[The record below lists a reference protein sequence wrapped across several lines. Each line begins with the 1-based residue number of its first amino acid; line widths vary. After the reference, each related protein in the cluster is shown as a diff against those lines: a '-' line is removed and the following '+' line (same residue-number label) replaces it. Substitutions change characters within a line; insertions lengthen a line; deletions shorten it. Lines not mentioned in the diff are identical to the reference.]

1 MKIKSKIVSFLFIVV
16 MTLGFMP
23 SIMVHASVKDI
34 NIISN
39 TEATAND
46 AKKWAKTKGATE
58 EFLSLADLY
67 WKYSE
72 DCGDVNPAI
81 AYVQSAKE
89 TGFGRFGGVLDS
101 SFRNPCGM
109 KTSQGGSD
117 GDKYAHKNF
126 NTWDEGVQAHM
137 DHLALYAGAKGYPK
151 SDTYD
156 PRHFISIKGKSPT
169 VNSLGGKWAPSIT
182 YGEEVNKY
190 YIELC
195 SYSNIAVDKDE
206 QKDDD
211 DDLNDNDD
219 NNSSHF
225 SPPGPV
231 ENKPNSLVTDSVI
244 IFDNSFV
251 EPTLNR
257 ETNVSSEI
265 GWKEE
270 DGKWYYYYS
279 DESKAA
285 GWINPNGN
293 WYYLNSTGEMSVGW
307 TNLENS
313 WYYFDDEGIMVT
325 GWKCINNNWY
335 YLKTS
340 GIMATGFLQNANDLY
355 YLDKSGAMLSKEG
368 WNLIDGKWYYV
379 ENGGKLK
386 LGWLLDNGNRYY
398 LQGDGSMVT
407 GTKLIDNKTYVFD
420 QNGINKTGWTNINN
434 YWYYFN
440 ENFEMSTGWLNLN
453 GTHYYLY
460 DTGAMATGWL
470 SIDEDWYHFSNDGSR
485 SLGWVQSGGYYYYL
499 DLQSGKLLKN
509 TKVDGYEIDSNGRRK
524 SDKND
529 ITPGN
534 TSKNVIVVDAGHNFG
549 GDDGAYAT
557 NNGVTYSERDL
568 NMEVAVKLKSELEN
582 RGYTVAMTRNE
593 SDRETLSA
601 MQSLD
606 KRVKLANDL
615 NATLFVSVHHNSAD
629 AVSANGVEVFYSTN
643 AQDDRMGG
651 KSPDQSRIEKS
662 KAMATSVVN
671 NICSKTGAINRG
683 PKNGNLN
690 VCRNTN
696 MPAILIE
703 CGFITNAN
711 EAARCADSNNQTIV
725 AKAIAEAIQNQLN

>member
-1 MKIKSKIVSFLFIVV
+1 MNIKSKIVSFLFVFV
-16 MTLGFMP
+16 MALGFMP
-23 SIMVHASVKDI
+23 STMVHASVKDI
-34 NIISN
+34 NIISE
-39 TEATAND
+39 TEATASN

-72 DCGDVNPAI
+72 TCGDVNPAI

-117 GDKYAHKNF
+117 GDKNAHKKF

-137 DHLALYAGAKGYPK
+137 DHLALYAGANGYPK

-169 VNSLGGKWAPSIT
+169 VNSLGGKWAPSLT

-195 SYSNIAVDKDE
+195 NYSNIAVNKDE
-206 QKDDD
+206 QKDYEDN
-211 DDLNDNDD
+211 LNDNDD
-219 NNSSHF
+219 NDSSHF

-231 ENKPNSLVTDSVI
+231 ENKPNSLITDSVI
-244 IFDNSFV
+244 MFDNSFV

-257 ETNVSSEI
+257 ETNVSSDI

-307 TNLENS
+307 TDLDNS
-313 WYYFDDEGIMVT
+313 WYYFDDDGIMVT
-325 GWKCINNNWY
+325 GWKCIDNNWY

-355 YLDKSGAMLSKEG
+355 YLDKSGVMLSKEG
-368 WNLIDGKWYYV
+368 WNLIDEKWCYV
-379 ENGGKLK
+379 ENSGNLK
-386 LGWLLDNGNRYY
+386 LGWLLDNGNKYY

-407 GTKLIDNKTYVFD
+407 GIKLIDNKTYVFD

-440 ENFEMSTGWLNLN
+440 ENSEMSTGWLNLN

-470 SIDEDWYHFSNDGSR
+470 SIDDDWYHFNNDGSR

-529 ITPGN
+529 VISGN
-534 TSKNVIVVDAGHNFG
+534 TSNNVIVVDAGHNFG

-557 NNGVTYSERDL
+557 NNGITYSERDL

-593 SDRETLSA
+593 SDRETLAA

-615 NATLFVSVHHNSAD
+615 NATLFVSIHHNSAD

-651 KSPDQSRIEKS
+651 KSPNQLRIEKS
-662 KAMATSVVN
+662 KAMATSIVN

-683 PKNGNLN
+683 PKDGNLN